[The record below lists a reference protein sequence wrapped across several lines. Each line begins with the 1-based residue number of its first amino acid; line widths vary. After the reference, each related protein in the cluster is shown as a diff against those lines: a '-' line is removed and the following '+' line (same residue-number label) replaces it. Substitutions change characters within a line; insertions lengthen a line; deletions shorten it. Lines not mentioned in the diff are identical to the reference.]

1 MINKLRNIANNR
13 NLIIGLYI
21 LGILTLLLFWSANQ
35 PFNSC
40 PDESMRYVIPKFIFT
55 HWQLPN
61 ANDKSIIDIRYGFSY
76 ASQPQLPYIIS
87 AIFMKTFSLFSSSD
101 FGIVMAA
108 RMTSIF
114 SGVIYTYFVIKIG
127 ELLFK
132 RKLIRYI
139 FIALCTLWP
148 EAMFIFT
155 YVNCDGLALM
165 SISIMIYSW
174 FSAYSNGWNLKTS
187 ILLSIG
193 MSIALLS
200 YMNAY
205 VFVLLSLLVYVSY
218 YIFVDKSEERLK
230 KFFKFGFLIFGIV
243 FLLTGWHFIRNIV
256 LYNSILA
263 TKTNNY
269 AEIYA
274 IKGFSTSD
282 RAAKAMA
289 TMSTLY
295 GNMKWIY
302 LSITSFIGTFG
313 WMNLYSYII
322 YAVYFVIFIISIVG
336 FVYVIKNTNKSKI
349 TKVSVLK
356 IIIVILSIIL
366 PFIIS
371 YIFSFDDYQPQG
383 RYAIGSLIPLC
394 LVLTYCINELIEKFS
409 NKRALYFGLAIL
421 CLIVFAAFYSEIII
435 YRAY

>member
-40 PDESMRYVIPKFIFT
+40 PDESMRYVMPKFIFT

-101 FGIVMAA
+101 FGIVMEA

-165 SISIMIYSW
+165 SISIMI
-174 FSAYSNGWNLKTS
+174 
-187 ILLSIG
+187 
-193 MSIALLS
+193 
-200 YMNAY
+200 
-205 VFVLLSLLVYVSY
+205 
-218 YIFVDKSEERLK
+218 
-230 KFFKFGFLIFGIV
+230 
-243 FLLTGWHFIRNIV
+243 
-256 LYNSILA
+256 
-263 TKTNNY
+263 
-269 AEIYA
+269 
-274 IKGFSTSD
+274 
-282 RAAKAMA
+282 
-289 TMSTLY
+289 
-295 GNMKWIY
+295 
-302 LSITSFIGTFG
+302 
-313 WMNLYSYII
+313 
-322 YAVYFVIFIISIVG
+322 
-336 FVYVIKNTNKSKI
+336 
-349 TKVSVLK
+349 
-356 IIIVILSIIL
+356 
-366 PFIIS
+366 
-371 YIFSFDDYQPQG
+371 
-383 RYAIGSLIPLC
+383 
-394 LVLTYCINELIEKFS
+394 
-409 NKRALYFGLAIL
+409 
-421 CLIVFAAFYSEIII
+421 
-435 YRAY
+435 